1 MTDMG
6 SDVAGQS
13 RWFTVDLYNHTNNI
27 IKIVGGTA
35 NCSCLATEDLPVAI
49 PPGESRSVTVLGAFK
64 GSPGM
69 FQHEFYFF
77 YTDED
82 EGQKQVLA
90 RFKGQIINT
99 ALNDGEKSP

>member
-1 MTDMG
+1 
-6 SDVAGQS
+6 
-13 RWFTVDLYNHTNNI
+13 
-27 IKIVGGTA
+27 
-35 NCSCLATEDLPVAI
+35 
-49 PPGESRSVTVLGAFK
+49 
-64 GSPGM
+64 M

>member
-1 MTDMG
+1 M
-6 SDVAGQS
+6 
-13 RWFTVDLYNHTNNI
+13 
-27 IKIVGGTA
+27 
-35 NCSCLATEDLPVAI
+35 
-49 PPGESRSVTVLGAFK
+49 LGAFK

-82 EGQKQVLA
+82 ERQKQVLA